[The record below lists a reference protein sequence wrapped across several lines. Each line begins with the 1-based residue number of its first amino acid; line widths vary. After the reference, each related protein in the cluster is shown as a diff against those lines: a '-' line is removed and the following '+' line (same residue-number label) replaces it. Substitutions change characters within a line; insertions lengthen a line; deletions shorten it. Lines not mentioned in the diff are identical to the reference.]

1 MENYAKRSDMELLQL
16 LQNGDRLAYAEI
28 FERYKFIL
36 HHHAL
41 KKLPYREEVQDIIQ
55 EVFTTLWTK
64 RESIQIHTNL
74 SGYLYTSLKH
84 SILDHFSRQK
94 VRAKYVESMKSFSAH
109 EQVQLLPDH
118 LIREKQLS
126 AVIEAEINALPE
138 KMRMVF
144 ELSRKTHLSHRE
156 IAEQLGISEK
166 TVNRQVSNA
175 LKILRSRLGL
185 LTYLIF
191 LIKH

>member
-55 EVFTTLWTK
+55 EVFATLWTK

-94 VRAKYVESMKSFSAH
+94 VRTKYVESMKSFSAH

-126 AVIEAEINALPE
+126 VVIEAEINALPE

-144 ELSRKTHLSHRE
+144 ELSRKTYLSHRE